1 MGAQATREQIVEAA
15 DRLFYERGFEHTSFA
30 EIAQAVGISRGN
42 FYYHFKAKDEILSA
56 VVMQRLARTQAML
69 GQWEREAAGP
79 AERIMRFIEILI
91 VNQSKIMRHGCPVG
105 SLCTELA
112 KLDHPAGPEA
122 NRIFGL
128 FRDWLAR
135 QFDQLGRPDAD
146 DLALHVLARSQ
157 GIATLATAFEDAG
170 FIRREVARVGEWLQ
184 AEITGSAPP
193 AAAS

>member
-42 FYYHFKAKDEILSA
+42 FYYHFKAKDAILSA

-112 KLDHPAGPEA
+112 KLDHPARPEA
-122 NRIFGL
+122 NRILGL

-170 FIRREVARVGEWLQ
+170 FVRREVARVGEWLQ
-184 AEITGSAPP
+184 AEITGAAPP